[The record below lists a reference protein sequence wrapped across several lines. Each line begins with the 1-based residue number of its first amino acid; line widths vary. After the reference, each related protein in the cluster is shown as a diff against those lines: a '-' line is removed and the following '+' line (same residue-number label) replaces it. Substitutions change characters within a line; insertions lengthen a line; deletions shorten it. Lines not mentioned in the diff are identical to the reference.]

1 MVAKHMMSFLLN
13 AYKEQCKNETLS
25 GQWKWQFHLYTALE
39 VVERR
44 FVSHLGQSL
53 KQSIRYAVKD
63 YKSIFNKTEDTLLKY
78 RNDQLGSEQMHLGA
92 SSSVIV
98 WQCFVWH
105 GYMFIYL
112 CI

>member
-1 MVAKHMMSFLLN
+1 M
-13 AYKEQCKNETLS
+13 
-25 GQWKWQFHLYTALE
+25 YTALE